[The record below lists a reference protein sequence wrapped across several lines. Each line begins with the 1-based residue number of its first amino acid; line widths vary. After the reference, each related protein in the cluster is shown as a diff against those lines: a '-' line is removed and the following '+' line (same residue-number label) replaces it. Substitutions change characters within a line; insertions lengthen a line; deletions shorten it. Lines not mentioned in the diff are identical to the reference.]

1 MRRVVVTGMGMLA
14 PFGRGVDYNWENI
27 VAGKSAIRR
36 IDEDL
41 ELYDVPVKIAG
52 KVPMGKEAHRFDPDT
67 VMEPKEQR
75 RVDKF
80 ILFGMAAGIDAM
92 EDCGW
97 KPESEEEQYRAG
109 VMMGSGIGGLQTI
122 YENSVIIN
130 ENKSTHRVSPFFI
143 PSCLINM
150 ISGNLSIRFGLK
162 GPNHACVT
170 ACSTGTHAIGDAAAM
185 IARGDAMQPTISD
198 GDLIWV
204 DVSIKTPT
212 SDGLYLF
219 ALKGEVFV
227 KRLRLDNFN
236 DCPEKASRPWDKAR
250 SGFVMGEGAGALV
263 LEEYEHAKA
272 RGAKIYAEIVGYG
285 MSGDA
290 YHITAPSGDGA
301 YRAMKMAADHAAE
314 HGVALSDISYI
325 NAHGTSTPAGDV
337 GEALAVKRLFGE
349 NMKNVSMSSTK
360 SAIGHLLG
368 AAGAVEAV
376 LTIKA
381 LCEQTCPP
389 TLNLENPA
397 DEVADF
403 DLVPLKAKKKEIK
416 AAMSNSFGFG
426 GTNSS
431 VVFKKIDD

>member
-92 EDCGW
+92 EDSGW
-97 KPESEEEQYRAG
+97 KPESEEDQYCAG

-122 YENSVIIN
+122 YETSVIIN

-185 IARGDAMQPTISD
+185 IARGDA
-198 GDLIWV
+198 DLMLAGGAESAVNIL
-204 DVSIKTPT
+204 
-212 SDGLYLF
+212 GLAGF
-219 ALKGEVFV
+219 ARMKAVTA
-227 KRLRLDNFN
+227 DFN

-272 RGAKIYAEIVGYG
+272 RGAKIYAEVVGYG

>member
-1 MRRVVVTGMGMLA
+1 MRRVVVTGMGMLS
-14 PFGRGVDYNWENI
+14 PFGRGVEYNWSNI
-27 VAGKSAIRR
+27 VAGKSAIRK
-36 IDEDL
+36 IEGI
-41 ELYDVPVKIAG
+41 ELYDEPVKIAG
-52 KVPMGKEAHRFDPDT
+52 QVPFGKEANQFDPDT

-80 ILFGMAAGIDAM
+80 ILFGLAAGVDAM
-92 EDCGW
+92 EDSGW
-97 KPESEEEQYRAG
+97 KPENDEDSYRAG
-109 VMMGSGIGGLQTI
+109 VMMGSGIGGLSTI
-122 YENSVIIN
+122 YENSALIN
-130 ENKSTHRVSPFFI
+130 ENKSIHRVSPFFI

-150 ISGNLSIRFGLK
+150 ISGHLSIRFALK

-185 IARGDAMQPTISD
+185 IARGDA
-198 GDLIWV
+198 DLMLAGGAESAVNIL
-204 DVSIKTPT
+204 
-212 SDGLYLF
+212 GLSGF
-219 ALKGEVFV
+219 ARMKAITAE
-227 KRLRLDNFN
+227 FN
-236 DCPEKASRPWDKAR
+236 DAPEKASRPWDQNR

-263 LEEYEHAKA
+263 LEELEHAKK
-272 RGAKIYAEIVGYG
+272 RGAKIYAELVGYG

-301 YRAMKMAADHAAE
+301 YRAMKMAVKHAEE
-314 HGVALSDISYI
+314 HGVKLEDIGYV

-337 GEALAVKRLFGE
+337 GEAMAVCRLFGD
-349 NMKNVSMSSTK
+349 NIKNVSMSSTK

-381 LCEQTCPP
+381 INEQICPP

-397 DEVADF
+397 PEVAEM
-403 DLVPLKAKKKEIK
+403 DLVPLKAKKREIK

-431 VVFKKIDD
+431 VVFKKFEA